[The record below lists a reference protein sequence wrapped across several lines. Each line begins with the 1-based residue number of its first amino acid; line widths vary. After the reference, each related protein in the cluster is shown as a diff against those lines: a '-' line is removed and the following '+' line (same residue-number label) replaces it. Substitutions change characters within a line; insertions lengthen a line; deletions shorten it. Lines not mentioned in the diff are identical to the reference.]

1 MVELSQKQSKGART
15 AIIAAGLGVDIPSL
29 MAARKSVI
37 QAERGLDGLVR
48 SARTSAVAA
57 RLGITASELKILRR
71 GLGEPYPPELAR
83 VRSILRDRLSP
94 ASNRQVSPPS
104 AVTRYYER
112 SNPGLVPPSGISKQG
127 QPDAYSVLFV
137 MDWGNV
143 VHRYYDCAGTR
154 AFLTA
159 RETDRSV
166 YRVEARDPCC
176 RGRRVCRICEP
187 DQGSGWAALV
197 IRVLIGLHG
206 PSMEDDEW
214 ERSGLRRPRPKGPP
228 YFGSKSVRH
237 VPTRRFNESGG
248 SARSRSG
255 RSATMTVAASAP
267 TANPVRPGLGQPMRS
282 DYAVGESLSWEGFNG
297 VVADKSSESV
307 VLAMDGGL
315 RIRIPLPELHR

>member
-1 MVELSQKQSKGART
+1 
-15 AIIAAGLGVDIPSL
+15 
-29 MAARKSVI
+29 MAARKSII
-37 QAERGLDGLVR
+37 QAEQGLDGLIK
-48 SARTSAVAA
+48 SARASAVAA

-71 GLGEPYPPELAR
+71 GLGEPYSPELAR
-83 VRSILRDRLSP
+83 VRSGLRDRLSP
-94 ASNRQVSPPS
+94 ASNRQVSPSS

-112 SNPGLVPPSGISKQG
+112 SNPGLVPPTGISKRG
-127 QPDAYSVLFV
+127 RPDAYTALFV

-143 VHRYYDCAGTR
+143 VHRYYDCSGTR

-159 RETDRSV
+159 RKTDRAV

-197 IRVLIGLHG
+197 SRVMIGLHG
-206 PSMEDDEW
+206 PLMEDDEW

-237 VPTRRFNESGG
+237 VPTRRMTESRNF
-248 SARSRSG
+248 AHAISG
-255 RSATMTVAASAP
+255 RSASMTVAASAR
-267 TANPVRPGLGQPMRS
+267 TAGPVRPGLGQPMRS
-282 DYAVGESLSWEGFNG
+282 VYAVGESLSWGGFNG
-297 VVADKSSESV
+297 VVADRSSDGV

-315 RIRIPLPELHR
+315 RIRIPRRELY